1 MDIPRVWR
9 LIPQR
14 YRLEGTQCS
23 NCDAIQFPPMMI
35 CPECKSRNQKPYNLN
50 GKGKVYSYSTVYAPL
65 TQFEDM
71 APYVVALIDLKEG
84 TRITAQLT
92 DVAPAD
98 VNIGMDVE
106 MVIRKISERGS
117 NGVISYGY
125 KFRPLIDF

>member
-1 MDIPRVWR
+1 MDIPRIWR

-23 NCDAIQFPPMMI
+23 DCDAFQFPPMMI
-35 CPECKSRNQKPYNLN
+35 CPDCKSRKLKPYNFI
-50 GKGKVYSYSTVYAPL
+50 GKGKIYSYSTVYAPL
-65 TQFEDM
+65 TQFEDV
-71 APYVVALIDLKEG
+71 APYVVALIDLDEG

-92 DVAPAD
+92 DVSPND
-98 VNIGMDVE
+98 VYIGMDVE

-125 KFRPLIDF
+125 KFRPPIEF